1 MKPFKE
7 FFLEY
12 RHDLADGTPNISVK
26 ANNKKDPNRVLSRK
40 HSNTIAKEY
49 KHKAEE
55 LHKIGT
61 VLIGD
66 KLLAIM
72 AEYNIDFEDGKVAGI
87 KNSPVGIQMSVN
99 GQGQPMGRVI
109 KVK

>member
-12 RHDLADGTPNISVK
+12 KHDLADDTAPLGVKPNT
-26 ANNKKDPNRVLSRK
+26 KDPNRVLSRK
-40 HSNTIAKEY
+40 HANTLTKEY

-87 KNSPVGIQMSVN
+87 KNSPVGLQMSVN

-109 KVK
+109 KLK